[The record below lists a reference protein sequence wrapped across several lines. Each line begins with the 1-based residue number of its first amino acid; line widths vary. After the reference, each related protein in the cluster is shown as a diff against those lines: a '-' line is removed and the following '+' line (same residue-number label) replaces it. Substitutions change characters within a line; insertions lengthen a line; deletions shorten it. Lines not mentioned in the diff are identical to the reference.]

1 METSG
6 ANPSSKEVQLKASK
20 DTAMAT
26 AVGTTQ
32 AIDSYASSLER
43 HQRPPYSYVALITM
57 AIENSPKKRAM
68 LSEICQFI
76 SDKFPYYRERWK
88 KMRNSIKHNLSLNKC
103 CVRLPLQEDQSRKSC
118 YWVIDPEYQNMFH
131 GGSFR
136 RRKKTHLED
145 DAVLSSKG
153 TRPKRRTLAST
164 IVARESPGTIST
176 STPQPSVVSTV
187 PAGDEDLAG
196 STPMEEA
203 STMTIAR
210 QPTCNKSN
218 KHGADSN
225 VLEATTTIARQPT
238 GNKDGA
244 GSSAV
249 VEATTITAHQPSST
263 VLSVPPR
270 NADSEMVTTIAH
282 QPISTDLTAPP
293 CNADSEMVTTI
304 AHQPIS
310 TDLSIPLCNA
320 DSEMVTT
327 IAHQPISTDLSVPLC
342 NADSEMV
349 TTIAHQ
355 PISTDLSVPLCNA
368 DSEMVTTIAHQP
380 TSTALSFPPD
390 SIVVEATTIANQPTS
405 TVLSIPPC
413 SADSSLV
420 ESSSTTTTIANQP
433 TLPSSPFLPSS
444 DVAYSSLE
452 TLLKT
457 GTFTTV
463 FAAGSGDQPV
473 HALTAAVPDKDA
485 SNLSTQPRVLLI
497 PFSSAVYTAAPVLA
511 SAVSLVPL
519 PVPPSEF
526 REIQELQTRPL
537 GDNMASVT
545 CSSSTADTPTT
556 PARVHT
562 TGGNGTTITDTFR
575 DIALSPVS
583 GTPSGVSG
591 THTSFISN
599 GDDIHASSSM
609 FPASNTAC
617 TAAAATSMST
627 ERICGQVGSVASG
640 VDAFA
645 IHHHTPAPRNQPP
658 STSTSSQATSG
669 RRSKKSAGSASLSD
683 KRPPYS
689 YVALIAMAIE
699 SMPLK
704 RATLGDIC
712 NFIHDN
718 FPYYH
723 KRDTWKSYI
732 RHTLSVNRCFV
743 RLAQGFREPGSNSYW
758 IIDPAYR
765 NMFSGGTYRR
775 RNFAFHD
782 LPMYSGATAERSKRR
797 ENMRLMTSQRWEG
810 TFSPSAFT
818 AGQRTSFPQP
828 SHCNGSVQSGIETT
842 PL

>member
-1 METSG
+1 
-6 ANPSSKEVQLKASK
+6 
-20 DTAMAT
+20 
-26 AVGTTQ
+26 
-32 AIDSYASSLER
+32 
-43 HQRPPYSYVALITM
+43 
-57 AIENSPKKRAM
+57 
-68 LSEICQFI
+68 
-76 SDKFPYYRERWK
+76 
-88 KMRNSIKHNLSLNKC
+88 MRNSIKHNLSLNKC

-196 STPMEEA
+196 STPVEEA

-263 VLSVPPR
+263 VLSVPP
-270 NADSEMVTTIAH
+270 
-282 QPISTDLTAPP
+282 

-304 AHQPIS
+304 AHQP
-310 TDLSIPLCNA
+310 T
-320 DSEMVTT
+320 
-327 IAHQPISTDLSVPLC
+327 
-342 NADSEMV
+342 
-349 TTIAHQ
+349 
-355 PISTDLSVPLCNA
+355 STDLSVPLCNA

-390 SIVVEATTIANQPTS
+390 SIVVEATTITHQPTS

-420 ESSSTTTTIANQP
+420 ESSSMTTTIAHQP

-562 TGGNGTTITDTFR
+562 TGGNGTAITDTFR

-583 GTPSGVSG
+583 GMPSGVSG

-599 GDDIHASSSM
+599 GDDIHASSSSM
-609 FPASNTAC
+609 SPASNTAC
-617 TAAAATSMST
+617 NAAAATSMST
-627 ERICGQVGSVASG
+627 ERICGQVGSAASG

-718 FPYYH
+718 FPYYR